1 MVYICKNL
9 YIMKLKKKHFE
20 IDHLLKKE
28 GELTQDEI
36 LLINSYYVSNTLALV
51 LIDYIKRNP
60 N

>member
-1 MVYICKNL
+1 
-9 YIMKLKKKHFE
+9 MKLKKKHFE

-28 GELTQDEI
+28 GDLTQDEI

-51 LIDYIKRNP
+51 LIDYINRNP